1 MNARTVSAAPPRAGA
16 RARAAEAAAALAAL
30 AEVEEERAA
39 LSALLH
45 DDVLQSMLAARFTA
59 ELTGASRDVVD
70 AIRGAIDEAKAAMWA
85 LRPRTADGQLLDAL
99 DQLAARTGPRTL
111 VTFRADGLPERIDPA
126 AATVAFRVVQAAAAA
141 CEGTTLQVRVSLVC
155 DVLTVSVADDGPP
168 YDAVAYEPASDLT
181 RWLARAG
188 TLGGRARVSEGPA
201 GGTTLWLEIPNA
213 LNEVAT

>member
-1 MNARTVSAAPPRAGA
+1 MNAPALSDASPRAGA
-16 RARAAEAAAALAAL
+16 PARAAVAVVAL

-45 DDVLQSMLAARFTA
+45 DDVLQSMLAARYTA
-59 ELTGASRDVVD
+59 ELTGAPSAVVD
-70 AIRGAIDEAKAAMWA
+70 AIRGAIDEAKNAMWA
-85 LRPRTADGQLLDAL
+85 LRPRTAEGRLVDAL
-99 DQLAARTGPRTL
+99 DQLAARSGPVL
-111 VTFRADGLPERIDPA
+111 VTFRADGLPEQIDPA
-126 AATVAFRVVQAAAAA
+126 AATVAFRVVQAAAASCHGA
-141 CEGTTLQVRVSLVC
+141 TVQVRVELVSA
-155 DVLTVSVADDGPP
+155 VLTVLVIDDGPP
-168 YDAVAYEPASDLT
+168 YDEVAYEPGSDLT